1 MASDIRHISLRIGG
15 MTCISCQQ
23 RIENALQKTK
33 GIRKVKVSYST
44 GTADVDFDIQQISE
58 SKIKNVIEETGYSVL
73 KEHTDRAQNKNR
85 AVGFLIIIAALY
97 VLLEQSGIL
106 NLLVP
111 GQLAETNMGYG
122 MLFVIGLIT
131 SVHCVAMCGGINLSQ
146 CITQNQSNEGE
157 SRFAALRPTFLYNLG
172 RVVSYTIVGFIVGGL
187 GSVIT
192 FSTTAQGAL
201 KLTAGIFMMIMGM
214 NMLGIFPGLRR
225 LTPRMPRIFSRR
237 INAEKAKSNSPLIVG
252 LLNGLMP
259 CGPLQSMQIYALS
272 TGSPFA
278 GALSMFLFSL
288 GTVPLMF
295 GIGALSSMLSK
306 KFTHKVMTAGAV
318 LVTVLGLSM
327 LSQGFTLSGFSIPS
341 ISANASKTSESTGD
355 AAEIADGEQIVNST
369 LQPGSY
375 PEITVHAGI
384 PVKWVIDAPKGSVNG
399 CNNAI
404 YIPEYD
410 IEYKFKTGENIIE
423 FMPDKTGQ
431 YNYSCW
437 MGMIRSIITVVDPGT
452 EIPEA
457 SDNGG
462 DTSDSGP
469 QPANVQIPS
478 DNMAIA
484 EMVTKEDKTSI
495 QQVKI
500 TLTDEAFSPAIVVVQ
515 TGIPVEWVIDN
526 QSEKDENTTMI
537 VPVYNL
543 KGVLQKGENSLGLN
557 PTEDFDFSNGD
568 NTAYGYVKV
577 VDDINNFDEEAVKKE
592 VSEFET
598 LIYPP
603 SWFQTASCCQ

>member
-33 GIRKVKVSYST
+33 GICKAKVSYSK
-44 GTADVDFDIQQISE
+44 GTADVDFDTQQISE
-58 SKIKNVIEETGYSVL
+58 SKIKDVIEETGYSVL
-73 KEHTDRAQNKNR
+73 KEHTDNAQNKNR
-85 AVGFLIIIAALY
+85 TVGFLIIIVALY
-97 VLLEQSGIL
+97 ILLEQSGIL

-111 GQLAETNMGYG
+111 SQLAETNMGYG
-122 MLFVIGLIT
+122 MLFVIGLVT

-146 CITQNQSNEGE
+146 CIAQSQNGGEE

-192 FSTTAQGAL
+192 FSTTAQGVL
-201 KLTAGIFMMIMGM
+201 KLIAGIFMMIMGI
-214 NMLGIFPGLRR
+214 NMLGIFPGLRK

-295 GIGALSSMLSK
+295 GIGALSSVLSK
-306 KFTHKVMTAGAV
+306 KFTHKVMTVGAV

-327 LSQGFTLSGFSIPS
+327 LSQGFTLSGISIPS
-341 ISANASKTSESTGD
+341 ISANASKTSEGTGD
-355 AAEIADGEQIVNST
+355 AAKIADGEQIVNST
-369 LQPGSY
+369 LQPGAY
-375 PEITVHAGI
+375 PAITVHAGI

-423 FMPDKTGQ
+423 FTPDKTGQ

-437 MGMIRSIITVVDPGT
+437 MGMIRSTITVVDPDT
-452 EIPEA
+452 EITES
-457 SDNGG
+457 SDNN
-462 DTSDSGP
+462 TSDSAP

-478 DNMAIA
+478 DNLAIS
-484 EMVTKEDKTSI
+484 ELVTKEDKSSA

-500 TLTDEAFSPAIVVVQ
+500 TLTDEGFSPAIVVVQ
-515 TGIPVEWVIDN
+515 SGIPVEWVIDN

-543 KGVLQKGENSLGLN
+543 KGTLQKGENSLGLN

>member
-33 GIRKVKVSYST
+33 GICKAKVSYSK
-44 GTADVDFDIQQISE
+44 GTADVDFDTQQISE
-58 SKIKNVIEETGYSVL
+58 SKIKDVIEETGYSVL
-73 KEHTDRAQNKNR
+73 KEHTDNAQNKNR
-85 AVGFLIIIAALY
+85 TVGFLIIIVALY
-97 VLLEQSGIL
+97 ILLEQSGIL

-111 GQLAETNMGYG
+111 SQLAETNMGYG
-122 MLFVIGLIT
+122 MLFVIGLVT

-146 CITQNQSNEGE
+146 CIAQSQSGGEE

-192 FSTTAQGAL
+192 FSTTAQGVL
-201 KLTAGIFMMIMGM
+201 KLIAGIFMMIMGI
-214 NMLGIFPGLRR
+214 NMLGIFPGLRK

-295 GIGALSSMLSK
+295 GIGALSSVLSK
-306 KFTHKVMTAGAV
+306 KFTHKVMTVGAV

-327 LSQGFTLSGFSIPS
+327 LSQGFTLSGISIPS
-341 ISANASKTSESTGD
+341 ISANASKTSEGTGD
-355 AAEIADGEQIVNST
+355 AAKIADGEQIVNST
-369 LQPGSY
+369 LQPGAY
-375 PEITVHAGI
+375 PAITVHAGI

-423 FMPDKTGQ
+423 FTPDKTGQ

-437 MGMIRSIITVVDPGT
+437 MGMIRSTITVVDPDT
-452 EIPEA
+452 EITES
-457 SDNGG
+457 SDNN
-462 DTSDSGP
+462 TSDSAP

-478 DNMAIA
+478 DNLAIS
-484 EMVTKEDKTSI
+484 ELVTKEDKSSA

-500 TLTDEAFSPAIVVVQ
+500 TLTDEGFSPAIVVVQ
-515 TGIPVEWVIDN
+515 SGIPVEWVIDN

-543 KGVLQKGENSLGLN
+543 KGTLQKGENSLGLN

-603 SWFQTASCCQ
+603 SWFQSASCCQ

>member
-1 MASDIRHISLRIGG
+1 MASDIRHISLQIGG

-44 GTADVDFDIQQISE
+44 GTADVDFDTQQISE

-73 KEHTDRAQNKNR
+73 KEHTDNAQDKNR

-97 VLLEQSGIL
+97 VLLEQSGVL

-146 CITQNQSNEGE
+146 CIAQSQSGGEE

-201 KLTAGIFMMIMGM
+201 KLIAGIFMMIMGI

-237 INAEKAKSNSPLIVG
+237 INTEKAKSNGPLIVG

-295 GIGALSSMLSK
+295 GIGALSSVLSK
-306 KFTHKVMTAGAV
+306 KFTHKVMTVGAV

-327 LSQGFTLSGFSIPS
+327 LSQGFTLSGISIPS

-355 AAEIADGEQIVNST
+355 AAKIADGEQIVNST
-369 LQPGSY
+369 LQPGGY
-375 PEITVHAGI
+375 PAITVRAGI

-423 FMPDKTGQ
+423 FTPDKTGQ

-437 MGMIRSIITVVDPGT
+437 MGMIRSTITVVDPGT
-452 EIPEA
+452 EITEP
-457 SDNGG
+457 SDNN
-462 DTSDSGP
+462 TSDSAP

-478 DNMAIA
+478 DNLAIS
-484 EMVTKEDKTSI
+484 EMVTKEDKTSV

-500 TLTDEAFSPAIVVVQ
+500 TLTDEGFSPAIVVVQ
-515 TGIPVEWVIDN
+515 PGVPVEWVIDN

>member
-1 MASDIRHISLRIGG
+1 MASDIRHISLQIGG

-44 GTADVDFDIQQISE
+44 GTADVDFDTQQISE

-73 KEHTDRAQNKNR
+73 KEHTDNAQDKNR

-97 VLLEQSGIL
+97 VLLEQSGVL

-146 CITQNQSNEGE
+146 CIAQSQSGGEE

-201 KLTAGIFMMIMGM
+201 KLIAGIFMMIMGI

-295 GIGALSSMLSK
+295 GIGALSSVLSK
-306 KFTHKVMTAGAV
+306 KFTHKVMTVGAV

-327 LSQGFTLSGFSIPS
+327 LSQGFTLSGISIPS

-355 AAEIADGEQIVNST
+355 AAKIADGEQIVNST
-369 LQPGSY
+369 LQPGGY
-375 PEITVHAGI
+375 PAITVRAGI

-423 FMPDKTGQ
+423 FTPDKTGQ

-437 MGMIRSIITVVDPGT
+437 MGMIRSTITVVDPGT
-452 EIPEA
+452 EITEP
-457 SDNGG
+457 SDNN
-462 DTSDSGP
+462 TSDSAS

-478 DNMAIA
+478 DNLAIS
-484 EMVTKEDKTSI
+484 EMVTKEDKTSV

-500 TLTDEAFSPAIVVVQ
+500 TLTDEGFSPAIVVAQPGV
-515 TGIPVEWVIDN
+515 PVEWVIDN